1 MPLLTEQH
9 GHVVVLTL
17 SRPEARNAWDEDYN
31 DGLRTALPDLESDPD
46 VRCVVLTG
54 DEAGGAFSA
63 GANLAKETTHTV
75 ASAADLVERLP
86 GWQHFAANL
95 LSDFAKPVIA
105 AVNGLAIGIGSI
117 ATYSCDL
124 IVASDRAEWRAPQV
138 QLGVMPAYGGSPRL
152 ARWIGKGNAMRAALG
167 WPIDAEEAYRM
178 GLAQWLVPHDDLMA
192 RTMELAEHVAGL
204 PPLATRLAKES
215 LNRGMDIANIKDASA
230 GRRLPLRR
238 AEPDRGLPRGA
249 PGVAGEAAAR
259 GEGPLSPLAVGPRS
273 RRLLR
278 LVP

>member
-1 MPLLTEQH
+1 MPLLCDRAD
-9 GHVVVLTL
+9 HVATLTL

-31 DGLRTALPDLESDPD
+31 EGLRMLLPELEADRD
-46 VRCVVLTG
+46 VRCVILTG

-75 ASAADLVERLP
+75 ASPAEFIEKIP
-86 GWQHFAANL
+86 TWQHFAANL
-95 LSDFAKPVIA
+95 ISEFAKPMIA

-152 ARWIGKGNAMRAALG
+152 ARWVGKGNAMRAALG
-167 WPIDAEEAYRM
+167 WPIDADEAYRI
-178 GLAQWLVPHDDLMA
+178 GLAQWVTPHEKLMDQA
-192 RTMELAEHVAGL
+192 MEVATRIAGL

-215 LNRGMDIANIKDASA
+215 LNQGMDIPNIKDASVA
-230 GRRLPLRR
+230 DIYRFAALSQTEDSLEAHRAWRERRDPEIRGR
-238 AEPDRGLPRGA
+238 
-249 PGVAGEAAAR
+249 
-259 GEGPLSPLAVGPRS
+259 
-273 RRLLR
+273 
-278 LVP
+278 

>member
-1 MPLLTEQH
+1 MPLLCDRTD
-9 GHVVVLTL
+9 HVATLTL

-31 DGLRTALPDLESDPD
+31 EGLRTLLPELESDRD
-46 VRCVVLTG
+46 VRCVILTG

-75 ASAADLVERLP
+75 ASPAEFIEKIP
-86 GWQHFAANL
+86 TWQHFAANL
-95 LSDFAKPVIA
+95 ISDFAKPMIA

-152 ARWIGKGNAMRAALG
+152 ARWVGKGNAMRAALG
-167 WPIDAEEAYRM
+167 WPIDADEAYRI
-178 GLAQWLVPHDDLMA
+178 GLAQWVVPHEKLMDQA
-192 RTMELAEHVAGL
+192 MEVATRIAGL

-215 LNRGMDIANIKDASA
+215 LNQGMDIPNIKDASVA
-230 GRRLPLRR
+230 DIYRFAVLSQTEDSLEAHRAWRERRDPEIRGR
-238 AEPDRGLPRGA
+238 
-249 PGVAGEAAAR
+249 
-259 GEGPLSPLAVGPRS
+259 
-273 RRLLR
+273 
-278 LVP
+278 

>member
-1 MPLLTEQH
+1 MPLLRDRAD
-9 GHVVVLTL
+9 HVATLTL

-31 DGLRTALPDLESDPD
+31 EGLRTLLPELESDRD
-46 VRCVVLTG
+46 VRCVILTG

-75 ASAADLVERLP
+75 ASPAEFIEKIP
-86 GWQHFAANL
+86 TWQHFAANL
-95 LSDFAKPVIA
+95 ISDFAKPMIA

-152 ARWIGKGNAMRAALG
+152 ARWVGKGNAMRAALG
-167 WPIDAEEAYRM
+167 WPIDADEAYRI
-178 GLAQWLVPHDDLMA
+178 GLAQWVTPHEKLMDQA
-192 RTMELAEHVAGL
+192 MEVATRIAGL

-215 LNRGMDIANIKDASA
+215 LNRGMDIPNIKDASVA
-230 GRRLPLRR
+230 DIYRFAALSQTEDSLEAHRAWRERRDPEIRGR
-238 AEPDRGLPRGA
+238 
-249 PGVAGEAAAR
+249 
-259 GEGPLSPLAVGPRS
+259 
-273 RRLLR
+273 
-278 LVP
+278 

>member
-1 MPLLTEQH
+1 MPLLCERTD
-9 GHVVVLTL
+9 HVATLTL

-31 DGLRTALPDLESDPD
+31 EGLRSLLPELEADRD
-46 VRCVVLTG
+46 VRCVILTG

-75 ASAADLVERLP
+75 ASPSEFIEKIP
-86 GWQHFAANL
+86 TWQHFAANL
-95 LSDFAKPVIA
+95 ISDFAKPTIA

-152 ARWIGKGNAMRAALG
+152 ARWVGKGNAMRAALG
-167 WPIDAEEAYRM
+167 WPIDADEAYRI
-178 GLAQWLVPHDDLMA
+178 GLAQWVAPHDELMDQA
-192 RTMELAEHVAGL
+192 MEVATRIAGL

-215 LNRGMDIANIKDASA
+215 LNRGMDIPNIKDASVA
-230 GRRLPLRR
+230 DIYRFAALSQTEDSLEAHRAWRERREPEIRGR
-238 AEPDRGLPRGA
+238 
-249 PGVAGEAAAR
+249 
-259 GEGPLSPLAVGPRS
+259 
-273 RRLLR
+273 
-278 LVP
+278 

>member
-1 MPLLTEQH
+1 MPMLCDRAD
-9 GHVVVLTL
+9 HVATLTL

-31 DGLRTALPDLESDPD
+31 EGLRTLLPELEADRD
-46 VRCVVLTG
+46 IRCVILTG

-75 ASAADLVERLP
+75 ASPAEFIEKIP
-86 GWQHFAANL
+86 TWQHFAANL
-95 LSDFAKPVIA
+95 ISDFAKPMIA

-152 ARWIGKGNAMRAALG
+152 ARWVGKGNAMRAALG
-167 WPIDAEEAYRM
+167 WPIDAEEAYRI
-178 GLAQWLVPHDDLMA
+178 GLAQWVAPHEELMDQA
-192 RTMELAEHVAGL
+192 MEVANRIAGL

-215 LNRGMDIANIKDASA
+215 LNRGMDIPNIKDASVA
-230 GRRLPLRR
+230 DIYRFAALSQTEDSVEAHRAWRERR
-238 AEPDRGLPRGA
+238 EPDIRGR
-249 PGVAGEAAAR
+249 
-259 GEGPLSPLAVGPRS
+259 
-273 RRLLR
+273 
-278 LVP
+278 

>member
-1 MPLLTEQH
+1 MPLLCDRAD
-9 GHVVVLTL
+9 HVATLTL

-31 DGLRTALPDLESDPD
+31 EGLRTLLPELESDRD
-46 VRCVVLTG
+46 VRCVILTG

-75 ASAADLVERLP
+75 ASPAEFIEKIP
-86 GWQHFAANL
+86 TWQHFAANL
-95 LSDFAKPVIA
+95 ISDFAKPMIA

-152 ARWIGKGNAMRAALG
+152 ARWVGKGNAMRAALG
-167 WPIDAEEAYRM
+167 WPIEADEAYRI
-178 GLAQWLVPHDDLMA
+178 GLAQWVTPHENLMDQA
-192 RTMELAEHVAGL
+192 MEVATRIAGL

-215 LNRGMDIANIKDASA
+215 LNQGMDIPNIKDASVA
-230 GRRLPLRR
+230 DIYRFAALSQTEDSLEAHRAWRERRDPEIRGR
-238 AEPDRGLPRGA
+238 
-249 PGVAGEAAAR
+249 
-259 GEGPLSPLAVGPRS
+259 
-273 RRLLR
+273 
-278 LVP
+278 